1 MHINSA
7 DIASVISSIYTDY
20 EDVFFKIKM
29 KCLSAHKK
37 HNYII
42 NINNKNSLYES
53 LYNLSDKK
61 LQILQSY
68 LNNILAKN

>member
-7 DIASVISSIYTDY
+7 DVVSVISSIYTDY

-42 NINNKNSLYES
+42 DINDKNSLYKS
-53 LYNLSDKK
+53 LYNL
-61 LQILQSY
+61 
-68 LNNILAKN
+68 LNKEL